1 MYYCD
6 QLELKAIE
14 KVLMT
19 KKLFRYQ
26 GKDVETECSLFE
38 KSFAAYLKAPYS
50 LLVSSGT
57 NALVNA
63 LFTIG
68 IQEGDEVIVPA
79 YTFFATLA
87 AVLELKAIP
96 VVVNIDHSLSY
107 DMSDLDCKISDK
119 TKAIIA
125 VHMDGNASDMD
136 SIKLLGHKYKLPII
150 EDVAQA
156 VGGSYKDQKLGSL
169 GEIGCFSFN
178 VDKIISCG
186 EGGAVV
192 INKAELLQKAFLYHD
207 TCNQFGT
214 TLKDFYEIE
223 KFSGK
228 SMRVSEIQGA
238 MINIQL
244 QRLDT
249 ILFDLKERYQLLYQQ
264 LTSAGLTPVT
274 EFDPDGNC
282 HTTLRVFCSDA
293 AQVGKNI
300 LKLNSLGIGCSSPTM
315 RPAHSVWSWFNLY
328 SKTSKQHKFDFIS
341 SMDIL
346 SKTLLIKV
354 SLDEP
359 LNKWKEK
366 VHAIG
371 SLL

>member
-14 KVLMT
+14 KVLMK

-26 GKDVETECSLFE
+26 GKDIETECTLFE
-38 KSFAAYLKAPYS
+38 KSFAAYLQTPHT

-63 LFTIG
+63 LFTLG

-87 AVLELKAIP
+87 AVLELKATP

-107 DMSDLDCKISDK
+107 DMSDLKSKISDK

-136 SIKLLGHKYKLPII
+136 SLKKLCDQFQVPII

-156 VGGSYKDQKLGSL
+156 VGGSYKNKKLGSI
-169 GEIGCFSFN
+169 GEMGCFSFN

-186 EGGAVV
+186 EGGAVAV
-192 INKAELLQKAFLYHD
+192 NKTEFLQKTFLYHD
-207 TCNQFGT
+207 TCNQYGAT
-214 TLKDFYEIE
+214 MKDFYEIE

-249 ILFDLKERYQLLYQQ
+249 ILFDLKERYQLLYPH
-264 LTSAGLTPVT
+264 LISAGLIPVA

-282 HTTLRVFCSDA
+282 HTTLRFFCSDA
-293 AQVGKNI
+293 TQVGKNI
-300 LKLNSLGIGCSSPTM
+300 LKLNALGFECSSPTL

-328 SKTSKQHKFDFIS
+328 SKVSKHHKFDYIS
-341 SMDIL
+341 SMDLL

-354 SLDEP
+354 SLDES
-359 LNKWKEK
+359 LDKWREK
-366 VHAIG
+366 VHAID